1 MECSFSQY
9 SRITCNTNF
18 NTKPSSQICS
28 FNSCRDNID
37 AHLSKNRINPSS
49 LCNEQEL
56 VKFRAG
62 LFEHETDQFTIC
74 PNHRYY
80 LGKGWKAS
88 KLCMLKPPLQTCN
101 GKRKIEKA
109 TVTVQQSRYI
119 LEQFGILIPVG
130 AGVCRKCRSDM
141 VHAILD
147 KDNPTES
154 LHAPVNTYSED
165 TTITTVSEER
175 ASLDKIP
182 CDFQHNK
189 DCEYEEEY
197 AASCSTQMSN
207 ADSQGS
213 LWLPNSQ
220 DTDTSEHMD
229 NPDIPHHDN
238 SMKRKALDNF
248 LQSCGLSPVKKQ
260 LKINWN
266 LSSERTQYDYSMKTK
281 QIFEQVV
288 NVLAPGQGS
297 HLLDSVMNSN
307 PSTSSDKTLEILST
321 AYDLS
326 SDWGTQRQILSVFA
340 NNFTFKEMS
349 TCIPN
354 LTKYR
359 YTATRKHASEKGQ
372 EQPVQILPYTREGLS
387 EHQIKCFIDF
397 VMSPSVMTDSPF
409 LETKLKLSKGEL
421 YQVPQ
426 IILNSV
432 RSRVV
437 EQYQTFCRESGIS
450 DVASDRSYMR
460 ILQAIEP
467 NIRKR
472 YERSN

>member
-1 MECSFSQY
+1 
-9 SRITCNTNF
+9 
-18 NTKPSSQICS
+18 
-28 FNSCRDNID
+28 
-37 AHLSKNRINPSS
+37 
-49 LCNEQEL
+49 
-56 VKFRAG
+56 
-62 LFEHETDQFTIC
+62 
-74 PNHRYY
+74 
-80 LGKGWKAS
+80 
-88 KLCMLKPPLQTCN
+88 
-101 GKRKIEKA
+101 
-109 TVTVQQSRYI
+109 
-119 LEQFGILIPVG
+119 
-130 AGVCRKCRSDM
+130 
-141 VHAILD
+141 
-147 KDNPTES
+147 
-154 LHAPVNTYSED
+154 
-165 TTITTVSEER
+165 
-175 ASLDKIP
+175 
-182 CDFQHNK
+182 
-189 DCEYEEEY
+189 
-197 AASCSTQMSN
+197 MSN

-359 YTATRKHASEKGQ
+359 YTAARKHASEKGQ
-372 EQPVQILPYTREGLS
+372 GQPVQILPYTREGLS

-409 LETKLKLSKGEL
+409 LETKLKLSNGEL

-467 NIRKR
+467 NIRKSMKGLDNYAADGAKGIDDLKKIVNVLGKR
-472 YERSN
+472 LKGKEWEDGILLQLSNCKQYLKLDYKVCFLYR